1 MDSETVRNKT
11 CQCCGNR
18 SAEILVTER
27 STDAYGQQTLEII
40 KYACTDCA
48 EKLIDEG
55 YRETPIAD
63 VDPEVVEVE
72 VRRSEDDEFVIK
84 KRDSNGEWLKT
95 PSENIV
101 DDLEARR

>member
-1 MDSETVRNKT
+1 MDAETVRNKT
-11 CQCCGNR
+11 CQRCEER
-18 SAEILVTER
+18 RVEVLVTER
-27 STDAYGQQTLEII
+27 STDSYGQQTLEIV

-48 EKLIDEG
+48 EELVDEG

-72 VRRSEDDEFVIK
+72 VRRSDDDEFVIK
-84 KRDSNGEWLKT
+84 KRDSKGEWLKT

-101 DDLEARR
+101 NDVEARR

>member
-11 CQCCGNR
+11 CQCCRDCN
-18 SAEILVTER
+18 AEVLVTER

-40 KYACTDCA
+40 KYACTDCT
-48 EKLIDEG
+48 ENLIDEG

-84 KRDSNGEWLKT
+84 KRDSNGKWLKT
-95 PSENIV
+95 PSENII